1 MTRIKTGVV
10 RRRRHKKV
18 LSQTKGHRGGRHRLF
33 RQATESL
40 LHAQS
45 YAFAHR
51 RDRKGDMRRLWNLRI
66 NAAARAN
73 GLTYSKLIN
82 GLRRAGVEINR
93 KMLSELAVFDPEAFA
108 KITTQAREQ
117 LEATAA

>member
-1 MTRIKTGVV
+1 
-10 RRRRHKKV
+10 
-18 LSQTKGHRGGRHRLF
+18 
-33 RQATESL
+33 
-40 LHAQS
+40 
-45 YAFAHR
+45 
-51 RDRKGDMRRLWNLRI
+51 MRRLWNLRI